1 MALLLLHFLILHF
14 LLPLISI
21 LEEMLEFDSYM
32 VLFDLELLML
42 VPRVFLHVFKLY
54 TCCFNDLWRKFEI
67 IAVFCK
73 FSRTGT
79 DFWATEACAS
89 S

>member
-1 MALLLLHFLILHF
+1 
-14 LLPLISI
+14 
-21 LEEMLEFDSYM
+21 M
-32 VLFDLELLML
+32 VLFLGLNFEAKVEFCDGYMISFDLELFML
-42 VPRVFLHVFKLY
+42 VPRMFKHAFKLLER
-54 TCCFNDLWRKFEI
+54 CNMSWSGIFKN

-73 FSRTGT
+73 FSRTGI